1 MTSEL
6 EQRPVAGGTGVN
18 RKKIESV
25 CLLMTGNSFFFGG
38 GGGVCSIRPLSLEN
52 KRQSKISLRL
62 FGSIN
67 LSSYQTKCD
76 VNLTYLSINNENISL
91 VFPGA

>member
-6 EQRPVAGGTGVN
+6 EQKPVAGGTGVN
-18 RKKIESV
+18 RKIIESV
-25 CLLMTGNSFFFGG
+25 CLFFLG

-52 KRQSKISLRL
+52 KRKSKISLRL

-67 LSSYQTKCD
+67 LSSHQTKCD